1 MVSRYNFRIYDPVAK
16 EFKYFGV
23 DYKKE
28 FIFLNNDIMQSTG
41 LADKHGKEIFENDIV
56 LVKRLTVMHDMAFH
70 KEYECLVVYYEGR
83 LQLKNIKNCK
93 APNMELNTL
102 FLNNVLSGVTTKTDC
117 EIIGNSY
124 ER

>member
-1 MVSRYNFRIYDPVAK
+1 MANRFNFRIYDPVAK

-28 FIFLNNDIMQSTG
+28 FIFINNNIMQSTG
-41 LADKHGKEIFENDIV
+41 LEDKNGKEIFEQDIV
-56 LVKRLTVMHDMAFH
+56 LVRRLTVMHDMTFH
-70 KEYECLVVYYEGR
+70 KEYEYLVVYSEGR